1 MEWREGGRE
10 VRREGDGGREGGME
24 GGGGGGGGGGEGGC
38 FLHGTCMCMQG
49 HGAAASS
56 VYWSHPSLLPNPP
69 SSVLLPPLISP
80 LSLPLSPS
88 ILPCLMH
95 RQIIN
100 QSEEQAEA
108 CSAMSNT
115 CRTTLCTYW
124 SPSGFPLVNS
134 RHSPLAFIT
143 R

>member
-1 MEWREGGRE
+1 MEGGRE
-10 VRREGDGGREGGME
+10 VRREGGREGWR
-24 GGGGGGGGGGEGGC
+24 GGGGGGGGVYM
-38 FLHGTCMCMQG
+38 CMCMQG

-100 QSEEQAEA
+100 QSIRRTGRGVECYVQYLQNHFVHVLESFRVSLGELTALPA
-108 CSAMSNT
+108 CLHHKVVG
-115 CRTTLCTYW
+115 RG
-124 SPSGFPLVNS
+124 PVEH
-134 RHSPLAFIT
+134 R
-143 R
+143 